1 MKLQPIH
8 RGDTARAVTLL
19 AEGFPEHSPEIWLAC
34 LANIFGHCERFGRD
48 SIGQFAT
55 ANGSEIGIC
64 LTIPSCRAIYADSP
78 REAVNL
84 SAFYLRPGNEWR
96 ATLFMRR
103 LMADAAVE
111 YIDLT
116 ATESM
121 RKLNRLL
128 GFADRS
134 RGAVVV
140 PLALAALRFSRGTRI
155 LPLDDVP
162 PGMLAADLLDI
173 LQEHSRLGCMAVGI
187 ELDGICHPLILVPS
201 SRRGIPG
208 MRVIL
213 ARDRQLLQRALGTI
227 ARYLLKRGVRFL
239 EFEALTKSGFPEALF
254 RTGAEPVQTT
264 HEPNT
269 EAIDHTFSELAFIP
283 LPGAVVGRPRA

>member
-1 MKLQPIH
+1 
-8 RGDTARAVTLL
+8 
-19 AEGFPEHSPEIWLAC
+19 
-34 LANIFGHCERFGRD
+34 
-48 SIGQFAT
+48 
-55 ANGSEIGIC
+55 IGIC

-103 LMADAAVE
+103 LMADPAVE

-155 LPLDDVP
+155 LPLNDVP
-162 PGMLAADLLDI
+162 PGMLAADLLDV

-187 ELDGICHPLILVPS
+187 ELDGICHPLIL
-201 SRRGIPG
+201 
-208 MRVIL
+208 
-213 ARDRQLLQRALGTI
+213 
-227 ARYLLKRGVRFL
+227 
-239 EFEALTKSGFPEALF
+239 
-254 RTGAEPVQTT
+254 
-264 HEPNT
+264 
-269 EAIDHTFSELAFIP
+269 
-283 LPGAVVGRPRA
+283 